1 MQNTMRFSE
10 LHCREVINLCDGA
23 RMGEVS
29 DLLFDPV
36 CGQITALVVPAQSGI
51 AGLFSKNDC
60 VIPWG
65 CIETLG
71 EDYILVRYRR
81 NNAGLNIERAGHSG
95 VPRPAEKANHIK
107 YKKKAD
113 NCPPQLVE
121 KSNIR
126 FLYSRGGFSIEFA

>member
-51 AGLFSKNDC
+51 VELFSKMTLHYS
-60 VIPWG
+60 VG
-65 CIETLG
+65 CIVKPL
-71 EDYILVRYRR
+71 RR
-81 NNAGLNIERAGHSG
+81 R
-95 VPRPAEKANHIK
+95 
-107 YKKKAD
+107 
-113 NCPPQLVE
+113 
-121 KSNIR
+121 
-126 FLYSRGGFSIEFA
+126 LYSVPL

>member
-1 MQNTMRFSE
+1 MEHTLRFSE

-36 CGQITALVVPAQSGI
+36 GGQITALVVPARGGL
-51 AGLFSKNDC
+51 AGLFTREDC

-71 EDYILVRYRR
+71 EDYILVRYR
-81 NNAGLNIERAGHSG
+81 A
-95 VPRPAEKANHIK
+95 K
-107 YKKKAD
+107 
-113 NCPPQLVE
+113 
-121 KSNIR
+121 
-126 FLYSRGGFSIEFA
+126 

>member
-51 AGLFSKNDC
+51 AGMFSKNDC

-65 CIETLG
+65 CIETLINKLG
-71 EDYILVRYRR
+71 VDYTLIVRYTL
-81 NNAGLNIERAGHSG
+81 AFA
-95 VPRPAEKANHIK
+95 A
-107 YKKKAD
+107 
-113 NCPPQLVE
+113 
-121 KSNIR
+121 KSYR
-126 FLYSRGGFSIEFA
+126 FLDRKSVV

>member
-51 AGLFSKNDC
+51 AGLFSFC
-60 VIPWG
+60 
-65 CIETLG
+65 
-71 EDYILVRYRR
+71 
-81 NNAGLNIERAGHSG
+81 
-95 VPRPAEKANHIK
+95 
-107 YKKKAD
+107 
-113 NCPPQLVE
+113 
-121 KSNIR
+121 
-126 FLYSRGGFSIEFA
+126 FSQALFNEISSCSSSFC

>member
-23 RMGEVS
+23 RMGEGS

-51 AGLFSKNDC
+51 VGLFSKNDC

-65 CIETLG
+65 CIETPWGGLYSGPVQTEIG
-71 EDYILVRYRR
+71 EEVGVGDDKLFR
-81 NNAGLNIERAGHSG
+81 RAGC
-95 VPRPAEKANHIK
+95 PQPAVRTA
-107 YKKKAD
+107 
-113 NCPPQLVE
+113 C
-121 KSNIR
+121 R
-126 FLYSRGGFSIEFA
+126 